1 MIGQD
6 QDAWCLN
13 AADLLLL
20 QGFRSRT
27 KYSFCLHQ
35 PKVGYFFCINI
46 FRGYQID
53 PRRLDAAV
61 AQHVGEGR
69 NVTGSTVKTPGK
81 EMTQIMRK
89 HLFPGDSC
97 DLAKSFHFR
106 PDLSSVKPP
115 AACRQEKLP

>member
-13 AADLLLL
+13 TADLLLL

-35 PKVGYFFCINI
+35 PKVGYLFCINI

-61 AQHVGEGR
+61 AQHVG
-69 NVTGSTVKTPGK
+69 
-81 EMTQIMRK
+81 
-89 HLFPGDSC
+89 
-97 DLAKSFHFR
+97 KS
-106 PDLSSVKPP
+106 
-115 AACRQEKLP
+115 